1 MKTEHRPDTR
11 KKRVGNDR
19 TTQIT
24 VGTQIVIAA
33 SAVAMVVL
41 AALTYLQG

>member
-1 MKTEHRPDTR
+1 MKTEHTPGTR
-11 KKRVGNDR
+11 QKRVGTDR
-19 TTQIT
+19 ATQIT

-41 AALTYLQG
+41 AALTYLKG